1 MLYRLFS
8 ISEPVRTGLLVLAL
22 AGALM
27 MSGCSGDA
35 LQDTA
40 TGTAST
46 VLGFV
51 IVCAVF
57 RVCAF

>member
-1 MLYRLFS
+1 MLHRLFS
-8 ISEPVRTGLLVLAL
+8 ISGRVRTAQLVFAL
-22 AGALM
+22 AGALL

-35 LQDTA
+35 LQDTL
-40 TGTAST
+40 TGTTST